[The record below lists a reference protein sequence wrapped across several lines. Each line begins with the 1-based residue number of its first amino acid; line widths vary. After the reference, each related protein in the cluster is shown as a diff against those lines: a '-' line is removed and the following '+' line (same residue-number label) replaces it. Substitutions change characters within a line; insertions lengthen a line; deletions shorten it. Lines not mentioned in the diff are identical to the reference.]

1 VGKVIT
7 IASEAGGWHL
17 FIPKQVIAASF
28 GLAMSLL
35 PGQINAWL
43 GGAGD
48 MTQALDDLLGR

>member
-1 VGKVIT
+1 MT
-7 IASEAGGWHL
+7 IASGAGGWHL

-48 MTQALDDLLGR
+48 MTRALDDLLGR